1 MFKTAFKY
9 LFVYWHKKEC
19 VNKVQKKSLFVGIA
33 FLSKLYWKY
42 RKSALLF
49 LMLSCIL
56 KGVVPFASIIFP
68 KFIIDE
74 LTGTQELSV
83 IIFFIACL
91 LVCILFGNTLIN
103 VFHTKYFLNGHTV
116 FNQFR
121 LDLSRNLYESDI
133 ERIEAA
139 SFNDLKGKAGRFL
152 YGDGLG
158 WGGVLSKAADV
169 SSYIITL
176 AGIVSIISVLNPLV
190 VAAFVGLTLFTAWF
204 NSKVKKANNQLD
216 IERPMQERRLAYDV
230 SLFEDYR
237 FAKEIRINTLGEWLL
252 QRLRSRL
259 AILHNFYAA
268 MNYNSLKAQIISN
281 IITFIQQGIAYG
293 YLVYSILE
301 GRFGIGSFTMYLAAI
316 NSFSGAMFSV
326 MDSVVDIRRF
336 SDYYEAV
343 DDFLSMPKQQREGKQ
358 ALNVSSP
365 PLLEFRG
372 VSFRYPG
379 QSSDTLKNINLKI
392 EAGQKLSVIGENGAG
407 KTTMTKLLMRLY
419 RPTAGQILLNGRDI
433 QDFDFEQYEKI
444 LSVVFQDFALFGMS
458 LRDNV
463 AMGRNVDDVLV
474 IEALRKSGFGDKL
487 ASLEKKLDTP
497 IYKIFDESGFE
508 PSGGEGQ
515 KIAMARALLKD
526 SPVVILDE
534 PTAALDPRAEYE
546 IYQNFNRIV
555 EGKSA
560 IFISHR
566 LSSARFCDKIAVF
579 KKGEIVEYGPHAELV
594 NQNGLYHELFAM
606 QAQFYEDKAV

>member
-1 MFKTAFKY
+1 VK
-9 LFVYWHKKEC
+9 
-19 VNKVQKKSLFVGIA
+19 KKSLFVGIA

-42 RKSALLF
+42 SKSALFF
-49 LMLSCIL
+49 LLLACIF
-56 KGVVPFASIIFP
+56 KGIVPFASIIFP

-74 LTGTQELSV
+74 LTGTQQLSV

-91 LVCILFGNTLIN
+91 LVCVLFGNTLIN
-103 VFHTKYFLNGHTV
+103 VFHTKYFLNGHIV
-116 FNQFR
+116 FNLFE
-121 LDLSRNLYESDI
+121 LDLSRNLYEADL

-139 SFNDLKGKAGRFL
+139 SFNDLKGKAERFL
-152 YGDGLG
+152 YGDGKG

-176 AGIVSIISVLNPLV
+176 VGIVSIISVLNPLV
-190 VAAFVGLTLFTAWF
+190 VVAFVGLTLLTALV

-216 IERPMQERRLAYDV
+216 IERPIQERRLMYDL

-252 QRLRSRL
+252 QRLGKRL
-259 AILHNFYAA
+259 AILHNFYVK
-268 MNYNSLKAQIISN
+268 MNYNSLKAQIFSN
-281 IITFIQQGIAYG
+281 VITFIQQGIAYG
-293 YLVYSILE
+293 YLVYSVLE

-326 MDSVVDIRRF
+326 MDSIVDIRRF

-343 DDFLSMPKQQREGKQ
+343 DDFLNMPKQQREGKK

-365 PLLEFRG
+365 PLLEFRN

-379 QSSDTLKNINLKI
+379 QSNYTLKNINLVI
-392 EAGQKLSVIGENGAG
+392 ETGQKLSVVGENGAG

-419 RPTAGQILLNGRDI
+419 RPTEGQILLNGEDI
-433 QDFDFEQYEKI
+433 QGFDFEQYEKT

-463 AMGRNVDDVLV
+463 ALGHAVDDTLV

-487 ASLEKKLDTP
+487 DSLEKGLDTP
-497 IYKIFDESGFE
+497 IYKIFDDSGFE

-526 SPVVILDE
+526 TPVVILDE

-546 IYQNFNRIV
+546 IYQNFNQMV
-555 EGKSA
+555 AGKSA

-579 KKGEIVEYGPHAELV
+579 KKGEIVEYGPHAELL
-594 NQNGLYHELFAM
+594 NRNGLYHELFTM
-606 QAQFYEDKAV
+606 QAQFYEEKAI